1 MQKKEEETRI
11 RGRESWPIKI
21 IETAG
26 RTLEQTLVNTDPFDG
41 NKCNDPKC
49 LPSKDPKN
57 KISCRRNMVCYRV
70 TCLLCLTAGNPGAQH
85 DCYET
90 SSCYYGQSGKNCH
103 CRSKEHV
110 SKFDSKTAKVRE
122 ESAFYKHLASAHDG
136 KEDGKSFADY
146 FEFKISKA
154 YMKPFTMCVEEGTF
168 ISSHKGELLN
178 SKSEWHQARVIRTT
192 TRVVQGGAD
201 TVRQLGG
208 GRGGGGGQV
217 GHQPRARAAEE
228 GSGPVV
234 NIFKTIRTSLTSFWS
249 NVLGCLTFTFW
260 APDLPIKGMAPRWI
274 APVRS
279 IHAKNV
285 WCCGDGY
292 FGQKN
297 LRKKCVNRDKM

>member
-1 MQKKEEETRI
+1 MLRSGLQGYSKIVAAEKEGRRPVYRPKDWQKSACWLAKKKKKKGWLGKFWKSCIFIPPTPGSKLKKMQKKEEETRI
-11 RGRESWPIKI
+11 GGRESWPIKI

-57 KISCRRNMVCYRV
+57 KMSCRRNMVCYRV
-70 TCLLCLTAGNPGAQH
+70 TCLLCLRAGNPGAQH

-110 SKFDSKTAKVRE
+110 SKFDSKTAKFRE
-122 ESAFYKHLASAHDG
+122 ESAFYKHLVSAHDG

-178 SKSEWHQARVIRTT
+178 SKKR
-192 TRVVQGGAD
+192 
-201 TVRQLGG
+201 
-208 GRGGGGGQV
+208 
-217 GHQPRARAAEE
+217 
-228 GSGPVV
+228 
-234 NIFKTIRTSLTSFWS
+234 
-249 NVLGCLTFTFW
+249 
-260 APDLPIKGMAPRWI
+260 MAPGE
-274 APVRS
+274 S
-279 IHAKNV
+279 
-285 WCCGDGY
+285 D
-292 FGQKN
+292 
-297 LRKKCVNRDKM
+297 